1 MVLDF
6 FSGKGLGGLWKGRN
20 PIQRN
25 VFAAVLKTKNKMD
38 LTLYFCFRTRSKKT
52 KQQKKKQWEM
62 NQQKNRWIDW
72 AGIYRPG
79 GILGL
84 MKSLLFYYVTD
95 KVELEFGHNKII
107 TMDDNNKERER
118 ERRNEG
124 DTRLEGKQQQFPQKK
139 KFGGGAEEKKRNG
152 ESM

>member
-1 MVLDF
+1 
-6 FSGKGLGGLWKGRN
+6 
-20 PIQRN
+20 
-25 VFAAVLKTKNKMD
+25 
-38 LTLYFCFRTRSKKT
+38 
-52 KQQKKKQWEM
+52 M

-118 ERRNEG
+118 EKKRGRYKIRG
-124 DTRLEGKQQQFPQKK
+124 QTTTIPAKK
-139 KFGGGAEEKKRNG
+139 KFWRGAEEKKRNG

>member
-1 MVLDF
+1 
-6 FSGKGLGGLWKGRN
+6 
-20 PIQRN
+20 
-25 VFAAVLKTKNKMD
+25 
-38 LTLYFCFRTRSKKT
+38 
-52 KQQKKKQWEM
+52 M

-118 ERRNEG
+118 EKKRGRYKIRG
-124 DTRLEGKQQQFPQKK
+124 QTTTIPAKK
-139 KFGGGAEEKKRNG
+139 KFWRGAEEKKRNG
-152 ESM
+152 ESMWRLLNDAQLNLIDCIDINIEICVRTRYGLLYTRTLNLRRFGCCLTFWGDNLHRV

>member
-1 MVLDF
+1 
-6 FSGKGLGGLWKGRN
+6 
-20 PIQRN
+20 
-25 VFAAVLKTKNKMD
+25 
-38 LTLYFCFRTRSKKT
+38 
-52 KQQKKKQWEM
+52 M

-139 KFGGGAEEKKRNG
+139 KFGGGQRRRKEMEKVCDDY
-152 ESM
+152 

>member
-1 MVLDF
+1 
-6 FSGKGLGGLWKGRN
+6 
-20 PIQRN
+20 
-25 VFAAVLKTKNKMD
+25 
-38 LTLYFCFRTRSKKT
+38 
-52 KQQKKKQWEM
+52 M

-139 KFGGGAEEKKRNG
+139 KFWRGAEEKKRNG